1 MGSKFSEKALHEVM
15 TATKAIVKRSRLIRT
30 VQQACTGYH
39 GGKPR
44 FASMKAR
51 KTGRIRLVTRT
62 GMEQVYGS
70 MPNT

>member
-15 TATKAIVKRSRLIRT
+15 TATEAAIRWGVAIRT
-30 VQQACTGYH
+30 IQQACTGYR

-44 FASMKAR
+44 FTSAEAR